1 MKRAAVPLVL
11 ALLGISAVAAGL
23 SASADYRVID
33 LIAIGTAL
41 MVGDLVEL
49 RPANRSPIPMGF
61 AIVVVLLRVATPTE
75 FVIVVATTSV
85 LASSLL
91 PVGTPISTRGLYLAE
106 LLAAGIGAGAIY
118 RVITDAS
125 SLSSRVGML
134 GALAAAAMFEI
145 FVADLISL
153 RLDRQFA
160 SLRARGAD
168 VAIVTS
174 GILMAVGYGGL
185 SGQGRLGLWGPA
197 LFSIPLLAVWYSFE
211 LLGRTRQ
218 TFRQT
223 VQALGIAPELGALVR
238 SGHVERVAHLAVSI
252 GSELGVSESQ
262 LEDLETA
269 AWLHHLG
276 AVCLDDPSPGEE
288 PDATAVA
295 RAGAE
300 MLRVSQALSNA
311 GDIVAAEPS
320 LHRSPR
326 GRAVPA
332 PALLGQVLKVAS
344 AYDELTEGDD
354 SHGAWA
360 VEALFTGPA
369 YVYDGRVLT
378 ALEQVLAKRG
388 VLSP

>member
-1 MKRAAVPLVL
+1 
-11 ALLGISAVAAGL
+11 
-23 SASADYRVID
+23 
-33 LIAIGTAL
+33 

-153 RLDRQFA
+153 RLDRRFA

-326 GRAVPA
+326 GA
-332 PALLGQVLKVAS
+332 PCRHPP
-344 AYDELTEGDD
+344 Y
-354 SHGAWA
+354 WA
-360 VEALFTGPA
+360 
-369 YVYDGRVLT
+369 R
-378 ALEQVLAKRG
+378 
-388 VLSP
+388 S